1 MYKVKIVTKYNT
13 IIMEVE
19 DTNTPEM
26 QEIFNQPY
34 VLEVYIETMKHFR
47 KEKELTLKK

>member
-19 DTNTPEM
+19 DTNTPQM
-26 QEIFNQPY
+26 QEIFQQPY
-34 VLEVYIETMKHFR
+34 VLEVYIESMKHF
-47 KEKELTLKK
+47 EKKLKL